1 VNPTPS
7 LPISDC
13 PLAESDR
20 PLTAACLHALA
31 LAIQRLLGRGSLDV
45 IIPDAL
51 GLVGRCLEVDRVHV
65 NEYHPDSA
73 TGAPSVSLRH
83 EWLREAPIPTTTRP
97 PEVFFNDQY
106 KKISAGEIYS
116 GFVSQMPETPRHA
129 LQERRVRSQ
138 LLIPILVRGSFW
150 GYVGFEDH
158 RQERTWTAAEQS
170 LLLALA
176 GSLSTT
182 LSGRS
187 IEEQVAARDSLLRGV
202 AVSTGELL
210 STPDINNGLPKALAA
225 LGEAARVDR
234 VCLFEN
240 VVGPGGVDRHL
251 FARLVW
257 SREGKVSEGTLRR
270 LQNLDYDRLFP
281 RWYEML
287 SSGRSISGRVMDF
300 FGLTPDGELPP
311 LRSILLVPIISD
323 THFWGLLGFDDQDV
337 NRAWAAG
344 DEAILNAMAGGIGGA
359 ISRQRAVDAV
369 RASEEQFRSLIE
381 NGSDV
386 IAILDGHGSF
396 AYLSPSIE
404 RALGLAPHELLGHRA
419 LELLHP
425 DDLQAMQPLR
435 EVMLAQPDAIRT
447 AEFRLRR
454 KDGAWH
460 VFEGMAKTTLY
471 CGQRCFLINARDI
484 TDRRKAE
491 QALRQSSDMLRH
503 SQKMEAV
510 GRLAGGVA
518 HDFNNLLTAIMGY
531 ADIMM
536 DRLPVG
542 HTMRHEVEEI
552 CKAADRAHA
561 LTRQLLAFSRKQVL
575 ETKVINLNTSV
586 LDIKKMLGRL
596 IGENIELH
604 TELCR
609 ELGAV
614 RVDPGQIEQVLINLV
629 VNARDAMPDGG
640 VITLCT
646 TNVELAQPLR
656 QGNQHVNAGHYV
668 SLSVSDTGTGMSDE
682 VQSHLF
688 EPFFTTKEVGKGT
701 GLGLSMVYGIVEQSG
716 GRILFESAPGQGSTF
731 TLYFPRLDTAPLA
744 DATGTAQR
752 PAGGNETILL
762 VEDEEMVRDLAH
774 RILRERGY
782 LVVAARSGGEAL
794 SLLEQH
800 RGKVDLLLTDMV
812 MPQMSGRSLAQH
824 VQVAWPDIRVL
835 YMSGYA
841 QESAH
846 TLDDLSLKNNYLQK
860 PFPPAE
866 LARKVRE
873 VLDAH

>member
-1 VNPTPS
+1 MPE
-7 LPISDC
+7 C
-13 PLAESDR
+13 PLTDDDR
-20 PLTAACLHALA
+20 PLTPACLQALA
-31 LAIQRLLGRGSLDV
+31 EAIQRLLGPGPLEEIV
-45 IIPDAL
+45 PAAL
-51 GLVGRCLEVDRVHV
+51 GLVGGCLEVDRVHV
-65 NEYHPDSA
+65 NEYHPDVA
-73 TGAPSVSLRH
+73 TGAPVVSLRH
-83 EWLREAPIPTTTRP
+83 EWCRVAPAPDAPRAPEAL
-97 PEVFFNDQY
+97 FNDQFKKLSVGQMY
-106 KKISAGEIYS
+106 LGKISE
-116 GFVSQMPETPRHA
+116 MLETPRHA
-129 LQERRVRSQ
+129 MAERHVRS
-138 LLIPILVRGSFW
+138 LLLVPVLLRGTFW
-150 GYVGFEDH
+150 GYVGFEDQ
-158 RQERTWTAAEQS
+158 RRERTWTATEQS

-176 GSLSTT
+176 GSLATT
-182 LSGRS
+182 LAGRV

-202 AVSTGELL
+202 AVSTGALL
-210 STPDINNGLPKALAA
+210 STPDINHGLPKALAA

-240 VVGPGGVDRHL
+240 IVGPGGVDRHL

-257 SREGKVSEGTLRR
+257 SRDGKVPEGTLRR

-281 RWYEML
+281 RWYEIL

-300 FGLTPDGELPP
+300 FGPAPEGGMPR

-323 THFWGLLGFDDQDV
+323 NCFWGLLGFDDHDV

-386 IAILDGHGSF
+386 IAILDGQGAF
-396 AYLSPSIE
+396 AYVSPSIE
-404 RALGLAPHELLGHRA
+404 RALGQAPNDILGRRA

-425 DDLQAMQPLR
+425 DDLHTMQPLR

-454 KDGAWH
+454 KDGAWR

-471 CGQRCFLINARDI
+471 CGQRCFLVNARDI
-484 TDRRKAE
+484 TDRRQAE

-531 ADIMM
+531 ADIIM
-536 DRLPVG
+536 DRLPDG
-542 HTMRHEVEEI
+542 NPMRHEVEEI

-575 ETKVINLNTSV
+575 ETKIINLNTSV
-586 LDIKKMLGRL
+586 LDIKKMLARL

-604 TELCR
+604 TEMCR

-640 VITLCT
+640 DITLCT
-646 TNVELAQPLR
+646 SNVELAQPLR
-656 QGNQHVNAGHYV
+656 QGNQHVNAGRYV
-668 SLSVSDTGTGMSDE
+668 ALSVSDTGTGMSDE

-716 GRILFESAPGQGSTF
+716 GRILFESAPGQGTTF
-731 TLYFPRLDTAPLA
+731 TLYFPRLDAAPLA
-744 DATGTAQR
+744 DATGAAQR
-752 PAGGNETILL
+752 PAGGHETILL

-774 RILRERGY
+774 RILQERGY
-782 LVVAARSGGEAL
+782 QVLAARSGSEAL
-794 SLLEQH
+794 SLLEQ
-800 RGKVDLLLTDMV
+800 RGGKVNLLLTDMV
-812 MPQMSGRSLAQH
+812 MPLMSGRSLALH
-824 VQVAWPDIRVL
+824 VQTAWPGIRVL